1 MTQNVFFSVLST
13 DLIVCYTLLEVL
25 HDAVF
30 GNVGVVRAGGLH
42 LLDVGLDDGVVVADG
57 LHEEE
62 LVALLHH
69 DPLVQQPPSVS
80 GGVGRVKHR
89 DLSLQK

>member
-1 MTQNVFFSVLST
+1 MIQNVFFSVLST

-42 LLDVGLDDGVVVADG
+42 LLDVGLDDVVVVAD
-57 LHEEE
+57 
-62 LVALLHH
+62 
-69 DPLVQQPPSVS
+69 
-80 GGVGRVKHR
+80 
-89 DLSLQK
+89 